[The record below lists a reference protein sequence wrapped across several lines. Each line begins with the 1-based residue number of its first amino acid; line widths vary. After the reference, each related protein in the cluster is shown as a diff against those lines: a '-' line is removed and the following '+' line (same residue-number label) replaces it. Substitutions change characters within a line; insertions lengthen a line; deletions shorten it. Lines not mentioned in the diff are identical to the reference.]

1 MGEGTLRDAVRGV
14 VLGRVGVSRGSC
26 GRADADKWRD
36 SPLSLESMRGVIC
49 ERYFLSHWSAVFSK
63 RLYSVALPTRDSGTC
78 FPPLGLVGSAPSHYH
93 EPSPRW
99 PPPRMNSG
107 CSQKVSSLVG
117 SLIELPSPLT
127 TPIWYSDDAR
137 VSR

>member
-1 MGEGTLRDAVRGV
+1 MPRVGEGQFEGEGTLRDAVRGV

-63 RLYSVALPTRDSGTC
+63 RLYSVALLPTRA
-78 FPPLGLVGSAPSHYH
+78 LA
-93 EPSPRW
+93 
-99 PPPRMNSG
+99 
-107 CSQKVSSLVG
+107 
-117 SLIELPSPLT
+117 SPL
-127 TPIWYSDDAR
+127 S
-137 VSR
+137 VS